1 MCQLLLSTKLW
12 TEWQRAG
19 TNRYVCNATVWLLG
33 LELRI
38 RLGKN
43 LTNYGPIPS
52 LPTNH
57 PNLSPAHEPKED
69 TREKL
74 DVLLIVDGSGSVEPK
89 NFNKM
94 REFCK
99 KVADSLRVSP
109 NLVHMGIIQ
118 FATKA
123 RVEVGLTGDKNQVK
137 MTAAKM
143 SYMQQGTDFNVA
155 LQTASSEFG
164 QRGRDNVRKLI
175 IFQTDG
181 EYNGKTIA
189 STLHKQGIKIC
200 AVGVGNASNMT
211 QGLQKVASQPYH
223 DWILQVDDYD
233 KITTILDSLVQKCSA
248 L

>member
-1 MCQLLLSTKLW
+1 
-12 TEWQRAG
+12 
-19 TNRYVCNATVWLLG
+19 VCNATVWLLG

-99 KVADSLRVSP
+99 KVSDPFLALSFAARIHLSVHFTLQVADSLRVSP

-189 STLHKQGIKIC
+189 STLHKQ
-200 AVGVGNASNMT
+200 VS
-211 QGLQKVASQPYH
+211 
-223 DWILQVDDYD
+223 
-233 KITTILDSLVQKCSA
+233 
-248 L
+248 